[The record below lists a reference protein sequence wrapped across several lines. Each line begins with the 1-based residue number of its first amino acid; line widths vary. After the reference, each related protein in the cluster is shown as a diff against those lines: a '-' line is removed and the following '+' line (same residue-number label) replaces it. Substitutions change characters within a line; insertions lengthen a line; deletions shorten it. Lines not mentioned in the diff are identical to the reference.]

1 MLVSLNVKNLA
12 LIDAAEV
19 NFGNGLNILSG
30 ETGAGKSIIIGSV
43 NLALGAKADT
53 DSIRIGAEYALIEL
67 LFQTKDSRVE
77 ELLKEYELPTESD
90 GSLTISRKIQP
101 TRSIYKINGE
111 TANAKQVKN
120 LAEYLL
126 DIHGQHEHQS
136 LLNNRKQ
143 QEILDEYAGNS
154 FQDIYTSY
162 VENYRLLGKAKQ
174 ELNENAMEEDARL
187 REIELARYE
196 LQEIQQAQLIIGE
209 DETLERKYQTLLHS
223 RKIAESTSTA
233 LGLTGS
239 DMDGAGNQIGRALR
253 EINSVSSYD
262 EKLDMLAGQLSEIDN
277 LLSDFHREL
286 LDYIEE
292 IDVGEAAFSEIEARL
307 NLVNHLKAKYGKS
320 IEKVLEYA
328 DLREEKLEKL
338 LDYEQYFERLKRNV
352 NTLEERCMQQA
363 KELSDIR
370 KAASAELSHKLRNAL
385 LDLNFLHVEMEISV
399 KQGEEL
405 TLSGLDF
412 VEFLI
417 STNPGQ
423 ALKPLKEVASGGE
436 LSRIMLGLK
445 TVLKKDTVDT
455 LIFDEIDAG
464 ISGKTAWLVSEKLG
478 LLSKERQII
487 CITHLPQIAAKAD
500 NHFLIEKSVRN
511 AMTKTTIQELS
522 MEERIAELARMLGGE
537 ETTQAALD
545 NAKALLEQAESG
557 GVKNKI

>member
-1 MLVSLNVKNLA
+1 MAECLEPVYLRVGEGLRFKRLSANISQAKMAEVLNVPTNTYRNYETAKNRIPLHTLIEIAQYFKVSVNYFMDYGQESEPVMDRIVLELKKGADIEKLENLLYKKTRLEDTFGVNMLA
-12 LIDAAEV
+12 IADGRPEV
-19 NFGNGLNILSG
+19 MGL
-30 ETGAGKSIIIGSV
+30 KSIIKYSV
-43 NLALGAKADT
+43 D
-53 DSIRIGAEYALIEL
+53 
-67 LFQTKDSRVE
+67 FQ
-77 ELLKEYELPTESD
+77 YEIAT
-90 GSLTISRKIQP
+90 
-101 TRSIYKINGE
+101 
-111 TANAKQVKN
+111 
-120 LAEYLL
+120 
-126 DIHGQHEHQS
+126 
-136 LLNNRKQ
+136 
-143 QEILDEYAGNS
+143 
-154 FQDIYTSY
+154 
-162 VENYRLLGKAKQ
+162 
-174 ELNENAMEEDARL
+174 
-187 REIELARYE
+187 
-196 LQEIQQAQLIIGE
+196 
-209 DETLERKYQTLLHS
+209 RKYQTLLHS